1 MLVKQKTFSF
11 NTALILSLL
20 RFCGSEVPF
29 ADKPGI
35 GSCILKVQIDR
46 RLCCLVNETALRD
59 RPKLLNRPT
68 FLRMT
73 APQLLRPWLSLPNG
87 TS

>member
-1 MLVKQKTFSF
+1 MLVRQRISSF
-11 NTALILSLL
+11 DTALILAHL
-20 RFCGSEVPF
+20 RFCGPEVPF
-29 ADKPGI
+29 ANKPGI

-46 RLCCLVNETALRD
+46 RLCCLVNEMALRD
-59 RPKLLNRPT
+59 RLKLLSLPT

-73 APQLLRPWLSLPNG
+73 APQLLRPWLSSPNG